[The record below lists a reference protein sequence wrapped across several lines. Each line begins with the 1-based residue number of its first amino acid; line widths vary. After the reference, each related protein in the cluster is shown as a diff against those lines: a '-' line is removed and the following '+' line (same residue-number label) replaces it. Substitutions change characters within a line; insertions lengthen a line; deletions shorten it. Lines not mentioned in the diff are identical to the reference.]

1 MPGGGAPM
9 VPAGGYGAAPGG
21 ARGPVGKIR
30 NPVMTTVLSM
40 LCFVYA
46 LIQVWGMLNELKNF
60 RGKDDLN
67 PILFF
72 IPILGIIEMWKL
84 PAKVL
89 EAKQMAG
96 VANAQVPHPILYLL
110 LGIYFLPA
118 DLNEV
123 WQAAGGRP

>member
-1 MPGGGAPM
+1 
-9 VPAGGYGAAPGG
+9 
-21 ARGPVGKIR
+21 
-30 NPVMTTVLSM
+30 
-40 LCFVYA
+40 
-46 LIQVWGMLNELKNF
+46 MLNELKNF